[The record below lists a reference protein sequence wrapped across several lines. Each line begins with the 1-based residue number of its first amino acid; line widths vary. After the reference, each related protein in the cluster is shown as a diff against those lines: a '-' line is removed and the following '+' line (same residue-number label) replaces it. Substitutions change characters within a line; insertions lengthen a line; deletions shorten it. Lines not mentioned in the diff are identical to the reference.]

1 MNCAKRALGA
11 TDLLCV
17 YIGDQLGLYTALV
30 REGPST
36 SAELASVAGFN
47 ERCAREWGTAGNG
60 RHLETERQS
69 GAGDGKNPQKVFAI
83 ERGGHAMLAAAALIA
98 DLIRG

>member
-1 MNCAKRALGA
+1 
-11 TDLLCV
+11 
-17 YIGDQLGLYTALV
+17 V

-60 RHLETERQS
+60 RHLETE
-69 GAGDGKNPQKVFAI
+69 NPSASDA
-83 ERGGHAMLAAAALIA
+83 ERRGVEDRVTFHCRDAACAL
-98 DLIRG
+98 R